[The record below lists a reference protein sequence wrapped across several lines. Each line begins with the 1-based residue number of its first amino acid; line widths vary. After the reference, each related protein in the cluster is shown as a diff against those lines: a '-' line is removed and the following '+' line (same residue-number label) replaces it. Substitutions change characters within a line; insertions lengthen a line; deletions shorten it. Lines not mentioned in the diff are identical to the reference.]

1 VTRGTC
7 SGAITTLTGAIT
19 VTGAFVAALTVARLF
34 AVQPPTQRLVL
45 ELQDYAALPITA
57 DNTNDNTRAQLARIN
72 YLRDEPGGRR
82 FFVNDLNGPLYILD
96 KQTKAVT
103 TYLDF
108 NGTGGRPGLFPKF
121 TFERN
126 FATGLTNFLFDPDY
140 ARNGVFYTIH
150 MEDPTATAP
159 SAPKAGVVAGLN
171 LTAYTTTP
179 AIPTPT
185 ADGRIEREV
194 VLIEWKDRNP
204 GNATFEGT
212 ARELLRLQHP
222 LPQHPLGEMTFNPA
236 ARPGDADWRVMYL
249 GAGDAGSG
257 EQRDSRRLNPQR
269 LDTLL
274 GKILRIVPDLRE
286 HTKTSTVSENGRY
299 RIPND
304 NPFATLDG
312 ARKEIWAYGLRNPH
326 RLIWDVDPARPNAPT
341 LLAFNIGLVTWE
353 TVVVIHKGANYGYP
367 LREGT
372 QSMSATNGM
381 GPLPENDMVP
391 IQISDNVAR
400 GTVKPT
406 YPVIQYPHSR
416 EAGGD
421 AIANG
426 FVYRG
431 KLIPALRDKLVF
443 GDITT
448 GRIWFANRPN
458 VLAADDGNPTT
469 VAPIYEV
476 DAALR
481 RITEETY
488 RERGGKG
495 PALPGM
501 AAIAGRGRVDLR
513 FAVDNDG
520 ELYIL
525 TKSDGMIRKVVGATA
540 ATASA
545 PAAVSASMPR
555 PGQNVTSRPAASLR
569 NPVASTPESI
579 AAGKRAYDAN
589 CAPCHGNLAQGAVK
603 AGMTISIIE
612 EQRGKQPPDL
622 TDAQWDHGSSDGD
635 IFAVIKRGLPPTMMA
650 GFDGRI
656 SDSDIW
662 SIVNYLRTL
671 PPKK

>member
-1 VTRGTC
+1 MKNAV
-7 SGAITTLTGAIT
+7 TLTGA
-19 VTGAFVAALTVARLF
+19 VLLALAVARPF
-34 AVQPPTQRLVL
+34 AVQPPAQRLAL

-57 DNTNDNTRAQLARIN
+57 DNTNDNTRAQLARVN

-96 KQTKAVT
+96 KQKKTVT

-108 NGTGGRPGLFPKF
+108 NGAGGRPGLFPKF

-140 ARNGVFYTIH
+140 ARNGVFYTLH
-150 MEDPTATAP
+150 MEDPAATAP
-159 SAPKAGVVAGLN
+159 AAPKARVVAGLD
-171 LTAYTTTP
+171 LTDYTTTP

-185 ADGRIEREV
+185 VEGRIEREV

-204 GNATFEGT
+204 SNSTFEGT
-212 ARELLRLQHP
+212 ARELLRVQHP

-236 ARPGDADWRVMYL
+236 ARQGDADWRVMYL
-249 GAGDAGSG
+249 GAGDSGSG

-269 LDTLL
+269 LDTLV

-326 RLIWDVDPARPNAPT
+326 RLIWDVDPVRPNAPT
-341 LLAFNIGLVTWE
+341 LLAFNIGLVSWE

-372 QSMSATNGM
+372 QSMSSTNGM
-381 GPLPENDMVP
+381 GPLPEDDIVP
-391 IQISDNVAR
+391 IQISDTVAR

-406 YPVIQYPHSR
+406 YPVIQYPHTR

-448 GRIWFANRPN
+448 GRIWYANRAD
-458 VLAADDGNPTT
+458 VLAADDGNATT
-469 VAPIYEV
+469 VAPIYEM
-476 DAALR
+476 DAGLR
-481 RITEETY
+481 RITEEKY
-488 RERGGKG
+488 RERGGQG
-495 PALPGM
+495 QALPGM
-501 AAIAGRGRVDLR
+501 GAIAGRGRVDLR

-520 ELYIL
+520 EIYIL
-525 TKSDGMIRKVVGATA
+525 TKSDGMIRKVVGARA

-545 PAAVSASMPR
+545 PAVSAPTPS
-555 PGQNVTSRPAASLR
+555 PGQNVTSQPAASVR

-589 CAPCHGNLAQGAVK
+589 CAACHGDLAQGAVK

-622 TDAQWDHGSSDGD
+622 TDDQWDHGASDGD

-656 SDSDIW
+656 PDDDIW

-671 PPKK
+671 APKK